1 MRCVDRS
8 SPQPHSLMTTVRLSL
23 LLAVLLLPLIL
34 VGCDAAG
41 GDKATFSENSEIP
54 PTVEY
59 EFEYDASNQVQ
70 GRNLVEVIS
79 GSADNLDGVLREN
92 GGFSRSSIVSASVD
106 SVAFIQVSPP
116 EEDERSN
123 SKFIFTDLAGA
134 EVFLGNDDS
143 GVRIAQGEF
152 EPTDRRDRVL
162 LSVATKNVTE
172 KIKTGSTKAFLRLE
186 TSESLKQKDIVAVK
200 VFYKI
205 TVSGV

>member
-1 MRCVDRS
+1 
-8 SPQPHSLMTTVRLSL
+8 MTTVRLPL
-23 LLAVLLLPLIL
+23 LLAVILLPLVL
-34 VGCDAAG
+34 AGCDAAG
-41 GDKATFSENSEIP
+41 GDTATFSENSEIP

-59 EFEYDASNQVQ
+59 EFEYDAGNQVQ
-70 GRNLVEVIS
+70 GQNLVEVTS
-79 GSADNLDGVLREN
+79 GGADNLDEVLRVN

-106 SVAFIQVSPP
+106 SVVFIQVSPP
-116 EEDERSN
+116 EDDERSN

-152 EPTDRRDRVL
+152 EPTDRRDRVPL
-162 LSVATKNVTE
+162 DVVTNNVTE
-172 KIKTGSTKAFLRLE
+172 TIKTGSTKAFLRLE
-186 TSESLKQKDIVAVK
+186 TSESLSQKDIVAVK